1 MSKKKSMASRRSRP
15 GSARDAAPDA
25 RRHPAVE
32 PALRAALNAG
42 RQAWRALAQG
52 GPARLAL
59 IGGVSALAL
68 VIMGLQFTG
77 GSRGETAPEQRAGA
91 PLNLDDVDAIAAR
104 AESGAQAPVES
115 DNSAIDDVDVE
126 TEIAAGVAAEAGEAD
141 SHGPAAAA
149 PEQRA
154 WQYVQV
160 ASGDTMEI
168 IFRRLGLSPRLL
180 HEVVNL
186 DERTGS
192 LVDLRPGDE
201 IAFDIDDDGLNAIRT
216 EYDDENWLFIERVDS
231 AERADGEEGTGGASD
246 EGALI
251 SRLEARNMEV
261 RIAEVEAEITSSLF
275 NAGKNVG
282 LTDNM
287 ILRLAGIF
295 GWDIDFALDIRRGD
309 RFALVFEEIYR
320 DGQFLRQ
327 GAVLG
332 ARFINR
338 GESFAAVR
346 FDPGSGPDYYDP
358 EGRPMR
364 KQFLRAP
371 INFTRVSSNFNPR
384 RLHPVTRRVRPHNGT
399 DYAAPTGTP
408 VWAAGD
414 GTVIEAGY
422 TRANGNYIFL
432 KHGNHIVTRYLH
444 LSKKLVGRGDRVRQG
459 QSIGRV
465 GATGLATG
473 PHLHYEFLVNG
484 RHRDPRRVDLPEA
497 EPLPEDLLPEYKAHA
512 GPWLAKLEKLLPPK
526 ILLAG
531 TGGDDQS
538 APKPRSQTTT
548 APN

>member
-1 MSKKKSMASRRSRP
+1 MSRKKSMASRRSRSRSVP
-15 GSARDAAPDA
+15 DPAHGSGVPSAL
-25 RRHPAVE
+25 E
-32 PALRAALNAG
+32 GALRRAGAAGG
-42 RQAWRALAQG
+42 RAWRALQNG

-59 IGGVSALAL
+59 IGGVSAVAL
-68 VIMGLQFTG
+68 VVMGLQFSG
-77 GSRGETAPEQRAGA
+77 GPGEAAPEQRAET
-91 PLNLDDVDAIAAR
+91 PLKIDDDAVAKL
-104 AESGAQAPVES
+104 AESGTKATREPN
-115 DNSAIDDVDVE
+115 DAIDGADGNAE
-126 TEIAAGVAAEAGEAD
+126 VAADKREAVSPE
-141 SHGPAAAA
+141 PAALAA
-149 PEQRA
+149 EPRA

-201 IAFDIDDDGLNAIRT
+201 IAFDIDDDSLNAMRT
-216 EYDDENWLFIERVDS
+216 EYDDENWLFVERVDS
-231 AERADGEEGTGGASD
+231 EEKVEGASADG
-246 EGALI
+246 ALV

-275 NAGKNVG
+275 NAGKNAG

-309 RFALVFEEIYR
+309 RFALVYEEIYR
-320 DGQFLRQ
+320 DDQFLRQ
-327 GAVLG
+327 GAILG
-332 ARFINR
+332 ARFVNR
-338 GESFAAVR
+338 GDSFAAVR

-497 EPLPEDLLPEYKAHA
+497 EPLPEALLPEYKEHA
-512 GPWLAKLEKLLPPK
+512 GPWLAKLEELLPPRV
-526 ILLAG
+526 LLASS
-531 TGGDDQS
+531 GGENPSATESRRQTAT
-538 APKPRSQTTT
+538 APK
-548 APN
+548 

>member
-1 MSKKKSMASRRSRP
+1 MSRKKSMASRRSRP
-15 GSARDAAPDA
+15 RSVSDSAHGSGVHSAF
-25 RRHPAVE
+25 E
-32 PALRAALNAG
+32 GALRRAGAAGA
-42 RQAWRALAQG
+42 RAWRALQNG

-59 IGGVSALAL
+59 IGGVSAVAL
-68 VIMGLQFTG
+68 VVMGLQFSG
-77 GSRGETAPEQRAGA
+77 GPGETAPEQRAGT
-91 PLNLDDVDAIAAR
+91 PLKIDDDAVAEL
-104 AESGAQAPVES
+104 AESGTKATREPN
-115 DNSAIDDVDVE
+115 DAIDGADGNAE
-126 TEIAAGVAAEAGEAD
+126 VAADKREAVSPE
-141 SHGPAAAA
+141 PAALAA
-149 PEQRA
+149 EQRA

-201 IAFDIDDDGLNAIRT
+201 IAFDIDDDGLNAMRT
-216 EYDDENWLFIERVDS
+216 EYDDENWLFIERVDGQEGLDGQAKVDGAS
-231 AERADGEEGTGGASD
+231 ADGE
-246 EGALI
+246 LV

-275 NAGKNVG
+275 NAGKNAG

-309 RFALVFEEIYR
+309 RFALVYEEIYR
-320 DGQFLRQ
+320 DDQFLRQ
-327 GAVLG
+327 GAILG

-338 GESFAAVR
+338 GDSFEAVR

-497 EPLPEDLLPEYKAHA
+497 EPLPEALLPEYKEHA
-512 GPWLAKLEKLLPPK
+512 GPWLAKLEELLPPK
-526 ILLAG
+526 VLLASS
-531 TGGDDQS
+531 GGESPSATESGPQTAT
-538 APKPRSQTTT
+538 APK
-548 APN
+548 

>member
-1 MSKKKSMASRRSRP
+1 MPKNRNMASRKSPAEPVTDRAIRITRRL
-15 GSARDAAPDA
+15 SA
-25 RRHPAVE
+25 
-32 PALRAALNAG
+32 
-42 RQAWRALAQG
+42 QASRALER
-52 GPARLAL
+52 GPIRLAL
-59 IGGVSALAL
+59 IGGVCTLAL
-68 VIMGLQFTG
+68 IVMGLQFSG
-77 GSRGETAPEQRAGA
+77 GP
-91 PLNLDDVDAIAAR
+91 D
-104 AESGAQAPVES
+104 ES
-115 DNSAIDDVDVE
+115 
-126 TEIAAGVAAEAGEAD
+126 
-141 SHGPAAAA
+141 AAA
-149 PEQRA
+149 PELAANSVVIDDGAVEAVGTGETKIEATVSTTDTKTGPAGSDEPPLEAVAVAPAERA

-180 HEVVNL
+180 HEVVHL
-186 DERTGS
+186 DERTSS

-201 IAFDIDDDGLNAIRT
+201 IAFELDDGGLKALRT
-216 EYDDENWLFIERVDS
+216 EFDDENWLFVERSED
-231 AERADGEEGTGGASD
+231 
-246 EGALI
+246 ALA
-251 SRLEARNMEV
+251 SRLEARNLEV
-261 RIAEVEAEITSSLF
+261 RVAEVEAEITSSLF
-275 NAGKNVG
+275 NAGKNAG
-282 LTDNM
+282 LSDNM

-327 GAVLG
+327 GAILG

-338 GESFAAVR
+338 GDSFQAIR
-346 FDPGSGPDYYDP
+346 FDAGNGPDYYDP

-364 KQFLRAP
+364 KAFLRSP
-371 INFTRVSSNFNPR
+371 INFTRVSSNFNPQ

-444 LSKKLVGRGDRVRQG
+444 LSKKLKSRGDRVRQG
-459 QSIGRV
+459 QSIGLV

-484 RHRDPRRVDLPEA
+484 RHRDPRKVDLPEA
-497 EPLPEDLLPEYKAHA
+497 EPLPADKLPEFKAHA
-512 GPWLAKLEKLLPPK
+512 SSWLTKLETLLPPK
-526 ILLAG
+526 VMLASADS
-531 TGGDDQS
+531 DDKPAS
-538 APKPRSQTTT
+538 KPRPQTTT
-548 APN
+548 APK

>member
-1 MSKKKSMASRRSRP
+1 MPKTRNMASRKSQAEP
-15 GSARDAAPDA
+15 VRDRAIVMA
-25 RRHPAVE
+25 RRFATI
-32 PALRAALNAG
+32 AAEAFQ
-42 RQAWRALAQG
+42 R
-52 GPARLAL
+52 GPTRLAL
-59 IGGVSALAL
+59 IGGVCALGL
-68 VIMGLQFTG
+68 VIMGLQFSG
-77 GSRGETAPEQRAGA
+77 GSDETAAGPA
-91 PLNLDDVDAIAAR
+91 VASDGARLDTDSVADAT
-104 AESGAQAPVES
+104 Q
-115 DNSAIDDVDVE
+115 
-126 TEIAAGVAAEAGEAD
+126 AD
-141 SHGPAAAA
+141 STGVEPTASADSSGQSQNDPAAAEDPA
-149 PEQRA
+149 PAASPGNTAEPA

-186 DERTGS
+186 DERTAS

-201 IAFDIDDDGLNAIRT
+201 IAFALDDAGLNALRI
-216 EYDDENWLFIERVDS
+216 EFDDENWLFVEKND
-231 AERADGEEGTGGASD
+231 D
-246 EGALI
+246 ELA
-251 SRLEARNMEV
+251 SRLEARNLEV
-261 RIAEVEAEITSSLF
+261 RVAEVEAEITSSLF
-275 NAGKNVG
+275 NAGKNAG
-282 LTDNM
+282 LSDNM

-327 GAVLG
+327 GAILG
-332 ARFINR
+332 ARFVNQ
-338 GESFAAVR
+338 GDSFEAIR
-346 FDPGSGPDYYDP
+346 FDAGNGPDYYDP

-364 KQFLRAP
+364 KAFLRSP

-414 GTVIEAGY
+414 GTVLEAGY

-459 QSIGRV
+459 QSIGLV
-465 GATGLATG
+465 GSTGLATG
-473 PHLHYEFLVNG
+473 PHLHYEFLVNN

-497 EPLPEDLLPEYKAHA
+497 EPLPADVLPEYKAHA
-512 GPWLAKLEKLLPPK
+512 DTWLTRLEELMPPK
-526 ILLAG
+526 VMLASA
-531 TGGDDQS
+531 GDEDQP
-538 APKPRSQTTT
+538 APEPRSQTTT
-548 APN
+548 APK

>member
-1 MSKKKSMASRRSRP
+1 MPKTRNMASRKSQAEP
-15 GSARDAAPDA
+15 VRDRAIRVA
-25 RRHPAVE
+25 RRIVKLAAE
-32 PALRAALNAG
+32 ALQR
-42 RQAWRALAQG
+42 
-52 GPARLAL
+52 GPTRLAL
-59 IGGVSALAL
+59 IGGVCALGL
-68 VIMGLQFTG
+68 VIMGLQFSGEPVETAAG
-77 GSRGETAPEQRAGA
+77 PELAAGTSPIDTAGIAEAGTKGETA
-91 PLNLDDVDAIAAR
+91 
-104 AESGAQAPVES
+104 
-115 DNSAIDDVDVE
+115 
-126 TEIAAGVAAEAGEAD
+126 AEATAPAGESQD
-141 SHGPAAAA
+141 GPATTDELLLESA
-149 PEQRA
+149 PIAPAERA

-186 DERTGS
+186 DDRTDS

-201 IAFDIDDDGLNAIRT
+201 IAFDLDDGGLKALRT
-216 EYDDENWLFIERVDS
+216 EFDDENWLFVER
-231 AERADGEEGTGGASD
+231 TGDQLS
-246 EGALI
+246 
-251 SRLEARNMEV
+251 SRLEARNLEV
-261 RIAEVEAEITSSLF
+261 RVAEVEAEITSSLF
-275 NAGKNVG
+275 NAGKNAG
-282 LTDNM
+282 LSDNM

-327 GAVLG
+327 GAILG
-332 ARFINR
+332 AQFINQ
-338 GESFAAVR
+338 GDSFAAVR
-346 FDPGSGPDYYDP
+346 FDAGNGPDYYDP

-364 KQFLRAP
+364 KAFLRSP

-444 LSKKLVGRGDRVRQG
+444 LSKKLTSRGNRVRQG
-459 QSIGRV
+459 QTIGLV

-484 RHRDPRRVDLPEA
+484 RHRDPRKVDLPEA
-497 EPLPEDLLPEYKAHA
+497 EPLPADLLPEYKAHA
-512 GPWLAKLEKLLPPK
+512 NAWLTRLEELMPPK
-526 ILLAG
+526 VMLASSSG
-531 TGGDDQS
+531 EGQP
-538 APKPRSQTTT
+538 APEPRPKATT
-548 APN
+548 APK